1 MMKLPQYTRRYIKS
15 DLTEP
20 LTDLPS
26 VVVGEAKEK
35 TDTVAMCYLLPKST
49 SDIRYFLEFD
59 AGFYDDGEPWMDYGV
74 LALYTFKNNH
84 RILADLTNDVYTQDV
99 KKYDDLV
106 KSVGITEQVEKE
118 KLVKFCDDYWYSNGY
133 NSKERFERVLDDN
146 YEGGLITEVVDKV
159 TNIYDKLLG
168 NY

>member
-1 MMKLPQYTRRYIKS
+1 MKLPQYIRRYIKS
-15 DLTEP
+15 DLTES

-26 VVVGEAKEK
+26 VVVEEAKEK

-59 AGFYDDGEPWMDYGV
+59 AGFYNDGEPWTDYGI
-74 LALYTFKNNH
+74 LALYTFKNNY
-84 RILADLTNDVYTQDV
+84 RILADLANDIYTQDV
-99 KKYDDLV
+99 KKYDELV

-133 NSKERFERVLDDN
+133 NSKDRFERVLDDN
-146 YEGGLITEVVDKV
+146 YEGELIKEVDEV
-159 TNIYDKLLG
+159 TNVYDKLLR